1 MGIEITGWGKCLPPT
16 ILKNED
22 FETYMDTSNEWI
34 VSRTGVKERRISHVP
49 MTELATVAAK
59 HALASADKT
68 AEEMDAIIVATCT
81 PEYTIPSSASRV
93 QENIGNTSA
102 ASFDIN
108 SACTGF
114 VYGLT
119 TAYGLIS
126 SNVMNR
132 ILLIGAEKVSYFLDW
147 TQRDTAVLF
156 GDAAGAVVIENVD
169 GHSKLHAAKL
179 GCDPA
184 QGQALMLKNF
194 GSNMKIHDLSIKEE
208 ANFFGLTF
216 DGQEVF
222 KHAVRTMAKLAK
234 EALEEANLTM
244 EDIELCIPHQA
255 NARILQAT
263 ARRCDLPL
271 EKVFINLDKYGN
283 TSAASIP
290 VALTEALEQNKIKQN
305 SKILFLAFGAGLT
318 SAAAIIDWGSRIQS
332 IKKSRATLPACS
344 KTGLELINQA

>member
-1 MGIEITGWGKCLPPT
+1 
-16 ILKNED
+16 
-22 FETYMDTSNEWI
+22 
-34 VSRTGVKERRISHVP
+34 
-49 MTELATVAAK
+49 
-59 HALASADKT
+59 
-68 AEEMDAIIVATCT
+68 
-81 PEYTIPSSASRV
+81 
-93 QENIGNTSA
+93 
-102 ASFDIN
+102 
-108 SACTGF
+108 
-114 VYGLT
+114 
-119 TAYGLIS
+119 
-126 SNVMNR
+126 
-132 ILLIGAEKVSYFLDW
+132 
-147 TQRDTAVLF
+147 
-156 GDAAGAVVIENVD
+156 
-169 GHSKLHAAKL
+169 
-179 GCDPA
+179 
-184 QGQALMLKNF
+184 
-194 GSNMKIHDLSIKEE
+194 MKINGLSIEE
-208 ANFFGLTF
+208 ETNFFGITF

>member
-1 MGIEITGWGKCLPPT
+1 
-16 ILKNED
+16 
-22 FETYMDTSNEWI
+22 
-34 VSRTGVKERRISHVP
+34 
-49 MTELATVAAK
+49 
-59 HALASADKT
+59 
-68 AEEMDAIIVATCT
+68 
-81 PEYTIPSSASRV
+81 
-93 QENIGNTSA
+93 
-102 ASFDIN
+102 
-108 SACTGF
+108 
-114 VYGLT
+114 
-119 TAYGLIS
+119 
-126 SNVMNR
+126 
-132 ILLIGAEKVSYFLDW
+132 LLIGAEKVSYFLDW
-147 TQRDTAVLF
+147 KQRDTAVLF

-169 GHSKLHAAKL
+169 GDSKLHSSKL

-184 QGQALMLKNF
+184 QGKALMLENF
-194 GSNMKIHDLSIKEE
+194 GSNMKINNLSIEEE
-208 ANFFGLTF
+208 ANFFGITF

-234 EALEEANLTM
+234 EVLEEANLTM

-271 EKVFINLDKYGN
+271 EKVFINLEKYGN

-332 IKKSRATLPACS
+332 IKKSRAALPACS